1 MSVCICMSQW
11 VHVRR
16 PESFTGLFSSAQLQA
31 QMPLS
36 TGQVLPFQ
44 ISTPSRPTYA
54 MQHAWTPWIPSA
66 SRLGLLLS
74 PGSPPCLPAK
84 NWPDRGRAFPDLD
97 TRASLAAIYA
107 NDLARFWLDN
117 SIICSAFIL
126 SKLDDKELQT
136 NVIKTI
142 YKAALFGG
150 LPLNI
155 CDKVIMLLRASA

>member
-1 MSVCICMSQW
+1 
-11 VHVRR
+11 
-16 PESFTGLFSSAQLQA
+16 
-31 QMPLS
+31 
-36 TGQVLPFQ
+36 
-44 ISTPSRPTYA
+44 
-54 MQHAWTPWIPSA
+54 MQHAWTPWTPSA

-74 PGSPPCLPAK
+74 PGSPPSLPAK
-84 NWPDRGRAFPDLD
+84 NWPDRGRVFPNLD

-155 CDKVIMLLRASA
+155 CDKVITLLRASA